1 MKPKR
6 STIQSAGYDIYSPVD
21 VEVNPGEKVV
31 IDTGVAFE
39 DTDHV
44 VGMTEWVFKIYPRS
58 SLGFKY
64 GMRFSNSVGIVDMD
78 YRDTIKLS
86 IEVTE
91 PMHIKKGDRI
101 AQGIFVSYGVLY
113 DEDKPT
119 EYRNG
124 GIGSTGE

>member
-6 STIQSAGYDIYSPVD
+6 STTRSAGYDIYSPVD
-21 VEVNPGEKVV
+21 VYVVPGDKVV

-39 DTDHV
+39 DSDDADI
-44 VGMTEWVFKIYPRS
+44 EDWVFMIFPRS

-64 GMRFSNSVGIVDMD
+64 GMRFSNTVGIIDSD

-86 IEVTE
+86 IEVSK

-101 AQGIFVSYGVLY
+101 AQGIFTFFGILEH
-113 DEDKPT
+113 EDKPT
-119 EYRNG
+119 ADRNG

>member
-6 STIQSAGYDIYSPVD
+6 STKHSAGYDIYSPVD
-21 VEVNPGEKVV
+21 VYVVPGDKVV

-39 DTDHV
+39 DSDTVDLPD
-44 VGMTEWVFKIYPRS
+44 WVFMIFPRS

-64 GMRFSNSVGIVDMD
+64 GMRFSNTVGIVDMD

-86 IEVTE
+86 IEVSK
-91 PMHIKKGDRI
+91 PMRIKKGDRI
-101 AQGIFVSYGVLY
+101 AQGIFQFFGIWEQ
-113 DEDKPT
+113 EDKPT
-119 EYRNG
+119 AIRNG